1 MMPYQE
7 VASVHLLS
15 HPVGAEQTHGGLV
28 GATERHPPPRGS
40 VPVVWGA
47 VLVMA
52 LAAMA
57 DPLRIGITILVISRP
72 RPMLQLLAF
81 WLGGLAMGF
90 GVGLSVLL
98 LLHDL
103 ALDYIKD
110 LESTTA
116 TSTVGLVQV
125 TIGVLAFLLAT
136 MIAVRFP
143 SRRGTRVAVPDVE
156 TQPPAVVPSTP
167 GAWSRLTTRAGVAM
181 QGGSLWVAFVAG
193 AWLATPLQFIAAL
206 AAILASGAP
215 AGTQVVAL
223 AVYHVVALA
232 FAEIPL
238 VSALVAPDRTQT
250 VMLRVHDWVLPR
262 RRQLI
267 AVIIAVVAALLIVN
281 GIGSL

>member
-1 MMPYQE
+1 MMPYQK
-7 VASVHLLS
+7 VTSVHLS
-15 HPVGAEQTHGGLV
+15 PCPVTVEQTQCELV
-28 GATERHPPPRGS
+28 GATERRPPPRGS

-57 DPLRIGITILVISRP
+57 DPLRIGVTVLVISRP
-72 RPMLQLLAF
+72 RPMIQLLAF

-90 GVGLSVLL
+90 GVGLGVVL

-103 ALDYIKD
+103 ALDFIND

-125 TIGVLAFLLAT
+125 AIGVLALLLAA
-136 MIAVRFP
+136 MIAMRFP
-143 SRRGTRVAVPDVE
+143 SRRGARVAVPVVE
-156 TQPPAVVPSTP
+156 AQTQAVAPSTP
-167 GAWSRLTTRAGVAM
+167 GAWSRVTTWAGVAM
-181 QGGSLWVAFVAG
+181 QGGSLRVAFVAG
-193 AWLATPLQFIAAL
+193 AWLATPLQFVAAL
-206 AAILASGAP
+206 AAILASGAS

-223 AVYHVVALA
+223 VVYHVVALA

-238 VSALVAPDRTQT
+238 ASALVAPDRTQT

-267 AVIIAVVAALLIVN
+267 AVTIAVVAAVLAIN

>member
-1 MMPYQE
+1 MMTYQE

-15 HPVGAEQTHGGLV
+15 HPLSEEQTHGGLV
-28 GATERHPPPRGS
+28 GATERHPPLRGS

-57 DPLRIGITILVISRP
+57 DPLRIGITVLVISRP

-103 ALDYIKD
+103 ALDFIND

-125 TIGVLAFLLAT
+125 AVGVLALLLAA
-136 MIAVRFP
+136 MIAMRFP
-143 SRRGTRVAVPDVE
+143 SRRRARVAVPDVGAQ
-156 TQPPAVVPSTP
+156 TPTVAPSTP
-167 GAWSRLTTRAGVAM
+167 GAWSRLTTRAG
-181 QGGSLWVAFVAG
+181 
-193 AWLATPLQFIAAL
+193 
-206 AAILASGAP
+206 
-215 AGTQVVAL
+215 
-223 AVYHVVALA
+223 
-232 FAEIPL
+232 
-238 VSALVAPDRTQT
+238 
-250 VMLRVHDWVLPR
+250 
-262 RRQLI
+262 
-267 AVIIAVVAALLIVN
+267 
-281 GIGSL
+281 

>member
-1 MMPYQE
+1 MAWSAP
-7 VASVHLLS
+7 
-15 HPVGAEQTHGGLV
+15 
-28 GATERHPPPRGS
+28 TERHPPPRGS

-103 ALDYIKD
+103 ALDFIKD

-116 TSTVGLVQV
+116 TSTVGLVQI
-125 TIGVLAFLLAT
+125 TIGVLALLLAAV
-136 MIAVRFP
+136 IALRFT
-143 SRRGTRVAVPDVE
+143 SRRRAQVPVPDVE
-156 TQPPAVVPSTP
+156 ARTPAVVPSTP

-206 AAILASGAP
+206 AAILASGAS

-223 AVYHVVALA
+223 VVYHVVALA

-238 VSALVAPDRTQT
+238 VSALVAPDRTQA

-267 AVIIAVVAALLIVN
+267 AVIIAVVAALLVVN